1 MPSVNEPNDRVDLT
15 VRVFDDFY
23 RFAIDVPVDEY
34 DAVNSYFRSVFTS
47 VQAADNFTAQ
57 IFRIAQ
63 QSNTTALQILDQM
76 QDQDEIQVTGR
87 IAYFLNGIRSPSTLL
102 GINAVTTPNV
112 WAARNVIT

>member
-1 MPSVNEPNDRVDLT
+1 MPSVNEPNPKVDLT

-23 RFAIDVPVDEY
+23 RFALDVPVDEY
-34 DAVNSYFRSVFTS
+34 DAVNSFFLSVYGS
-47 VQAADNFTAQ
+47 RQAAENFTAQ
-57 IFRIAQ
+57 IFRIAK
-63 QSNTTALQILDQM
+63 QSDTSALDIMSQM
-76 QDQDEIQVTGR
+76 QEQNSVAVTAK